1 MISKAKI
8 PLFLTFISI
17 STVVTASER
26 PRSET
31 EAISILRAVLAGETY
46 NSPSDSTVCRVD
58 PVWAKEPIPRELA
71 REVFG
76 IDLQA
81 DLVAP
86 EPVPDADDILAN
98 VVLSPEQLCPR
109 STSQGRD
116 IHAPEGTPPFKHS
129 WRMTYPVFDASF
141 KKGIVVFFSLY
152 AKEHLSFTS
161 YFLIFAKHGGDW
173 KLTKSVIDG
182 ET

>member
-8 PLFLTFISI
+8 SLCLTFLSI

-31 EAISILRAVLAGETY
+31 EAIGILRAVLAGENY

-58 PVWAKEPIPRELA
+58 SVWAKEPIPRELA

-86 EPVPDADDILAN
+86 EPVPEAEDILAN
-98 VVLSPEQLCPR
+98 AVSSPEQLCPR
-109 STSQGRD
+109 STSQGPD
-116 IHAPEGTPPFKHS
+116 IQASEETPPFKHS

-141 KKGIVVFFSLY
+141 KKGIVIFYDLY
-152 AKEHLSFTS
+152 ARKHLSFTS
-161 YFLIFAKHGGDW
+161 FFLIFAKHGGKW
-173 KLTKSVIDG
+173 KLTKSVVDG